1 MSWNQDEAEK
11 QFRGTY
17 GWEAIPEDWVIGE
30 PPLGCD
36 FYMIKTLKKEEDCEE
51 EDSDFLSEPY
61 HNSEKHI
68 EDSILENIAKKDKR

>member
-30 PPLGCD
+30 PPQPSD
-36 FYMIKTLKKEEDCEE
+36 FYMIKTLKKEEDYEE
-51 EDSDFLSEPY
+51 EDSDFLSEPCY
-61 HNSEKHI
+61 GSEKHI
-68 EDSILENIAKKDKR
+68 EDDILENIAKEG

>member
-30 PPLGCD
+30 PPNQMDGWMLR
-36 FYMIKTLKKEEDCEE
+36 TLKKEEDYEE